1 MPSSFFERGAR
12 ASLPVIQFLQTR
24 MPLPFANR
32 MMKKSA
38 ARVRLS
44 ADVKHTSVGMNG
56 VAAEWIE
63 LQAGSSEQVLLYFH
77 GGGFVFG
84 LSSLHLQMAASLAQ
98 RSGLRVLMVDYR
110 LAPDAPFPA
119 ALEDC
124 LNAYQWLLAQGVE
137 PKNIVLGGDSAGGNL
152 VLTLL
157 MKLRDANLP
166 LPAAAACLSPVTD
179 LSDEKTLDPS
189 IHDPVLS
196 PEIMHFYN
204 NAYLAGSDPRN
215 PLISPVYG
223 DLHGFPPL
231 LIHVGEDELL
241 RGDAIRIAALA
252 ESAGVDVQ
260 LKVFPRMWHVWQLTL
275 ALPQA
280 NESLDEIARFFSARL
295 KSTQVSK

>member
-1 MPSSFFERGAR
+1 MPPSSVERGAR
-12 ASLPVIQFLQTR
+12 ASLPLIQFLQTR

-32 MMKKSA
+32 MMKQSA
-38 ARVRLS
+38 ARVRLG
-44 ADVKHTSVGMNG
+44 AEVKHSPVLANG
-56 VAAEWIE
+56 VAAEWIVP
-63 LQAGSSEQVLLYFH
+63 QNDASEQVLLYFH

-84 LSSLHLQMAASLAQ
+84 LSSLHLQMAASLAK

-124 LNAYQWLLAQGVE
+124 LNAYQWLLAQGILAH
-137 PKNIVLGGDSAGGNL
+137 NIVLGGDSAGGNL

-157 MKLRDANLP
+157 LKLRDANLP

-179 LSDEKTLDPS
+179 LTDDKQLDPA

-196 PEIMHFYN
+196 VEIMHFYN
-204 NAYLAGSDPRN
+204 QAYLAGSDPHD

-231 LIHVGEDELL
+231 LIHVGEDEML
-241 RGDAIRIAALA
+241 RGDATRIAAVA
-252 ESAGVDVQ
+252 KAAGVEVR
-260 LKVFPRMWHVWQLTL
+260 LEVYARMWHVWQLTL
-275 ALPQA
+275 SLPQA
-280 NESLDEIARFFSARL
+280 TQSLDDIAQFFTAHL
-295 KSTQVSK
+295 NPGAD